1 MPRRL
6 LGVLDLH
13 VAGVV
18 GAVVV
23 VRGPERQVVAQQL
36 HDERRVLVRLL
47 VERVELGDGVVEGL
61 AGQGQG

>member
-1 MPRRL
+1 MI
-6 LGVLDLH
+6 VL
-13 VAGVV
+13 
-18 GAVVV
+18 
-23 VRGPERQVVAQQL
+23 RGPEGEVVAQQL